1 MREGGKYTETELLI
15 GFRQGRE
22 ESFTQVFKALC
33 PALCG
38 YSMRLIGDW
47 AAAEDIVQEAFV
59 KIWERR
65 AQFLQFAVLKSYL
78 YTTVRNDSLQ
88 WLRRENRKQ
97 TKERTSQQGE
107 QDNER
112 SKLEDLIRAEVI
124 RELIAGVEIL
134 PPQCRQVISL
144 FYEGK
149 NTREVAETLQISQ
162 GNVKV
167 QKGRGLELLRKR
179 LPDLLAVGLAFLICH
194 YPLQELL
201 QVFV

>member
-1 MREGGKYTETELLI
+1 MGEWDKYTETELLS

-22 ESFTQVFKALC
+22 ESFSQVFKALC

-38 YSMRLIGDW
+38 YSMRLTSDW

-65 AQFLQFAVLKSYL
+65 TLFFKFAVLKSYL

-97 TKERTSQQGE
+97 MKERTSQQGE
-107 QDNER
+107 PDNER
-112 SKLEDLIRAEVI
+112 SKLEDLIRAEVF
-124 RELIAGVEIL
+124 RELNAGVQTL

-144 FYEGK
+144 IFDGK
-149 NTREVAETLQISQ
+149 NTREVAEALQISES
-162 GNVKV
+162 NVTT
-167 QKGRGLELLRKR
+167 QKGRGLQLLRKR
-179 LPDLLAVGLAFLICH
+179 FPDLLAVGPTVFL
-194 YPLQELL
+194 YFYFL
-201 QVFV
+201 

>member
-1 MREGGKYTETELLI
+1 MREGGKYTETELLT
-15 GFRQGRE
+15 GFRQGRD

-33 PALCG
+33 PVLCG
-38 YSMRLIGDW
+38 YSARLTRDW
-47 AAAEDIVQEAFV
+47 PAAEDIVQEAFV

-65 AQFLQFAVLKSYL
+65 TQFYQFVVLKSYL

-97 TKERTSQQGE
+97 AKDLSSQQE
-107 QDNER
+107 EPDNQR

-124 RELIAGVEIL
+124 RELSAVVETL

-144 FYEGK
+144 FIEGK
-149 NTREVAETLQISQ
+149 NTREVAQTMQISQ

-167 QKGRGLELLRKR
+167 QKGRGLKLLRKQ
-179 LPDLLAVGLAFLICH
+179 LPDFLTFGFTLFMYHC
-194 YPLQELL
+194 YR
-201 QVFV
+201 